1 MTHAGFVEAGAC
13 WVCGGMSQ
21 FRIHDAILD
30 LELYRVQHPELAA
43 YTGQTVWF
51 RRCAACGF
59 TQPERLPAVEGFFD
73 RLYDQLWSPEWVR
86 EEFDSGYKDVIFGTI
101 LSGLA
106 RRNPAGRR
114 LLDIGAH
121 AGRFMEMARAAGWQ
135 PEGIELNARTAAFA
149 AARTA
154 LTVHA
159 ANVDALALSERR
171 YGAVTLID
179 VLEHIPY
186 PIALLSK
193 VRDAVEPGG
202 WVVVK
207 VPSGPAQ
214 RAKENFRALLRRGY
228 RPRLADNLV
237 HVSHFSPAS
246 LRRGL
251 ERAGWRDIAVAV
263 GPPEF
268 PPAAGVA
275 GRISNL
281 ARHTVYL
288 AGRSVPGGVHTPLA
302 LNLLAYARR
311 PA

>member
-1 MTHAGFVEAGAC
+1 MPKV
-13 WVCGGMSQ
+13 
-21 FRIHDAILD
+21 D
-30 LELYRVQHPELAA
+30 
-43 YTGQTVWF
+43 
-51 RRCAACGF
+51 
-59 TQPERLPAVEGFFD
+59 
-73 RLYDQLWSPEWVR
+73 
-86 EEFDSGYKDVIFGTI
+86 
-101 LSGLA
+101 A
-106 RRNPAGRR
+106 RRQAPDASFADARRQAPDASGTGLPLLASAGTHEVGVWR
-114 LLDIGAH
+114 LAPG
-121 AGRFMEMARAAGWQ
+121 F
-135 PEGIELNARTAAFA
+135 
-149 AARTA
+149 
-154 LTVHA
+154 
-159 ANVDALALSERR
+159 
-171 YGAVTLID
+171 TLID

-202 WVVVK
+202 WIVVK

-251 ERAGWRDIAVAV
+251 ERAGWREIAVAV